1 MSPTLDAFV
10 RSWPSEPWL
19 VASLLLSA
27 GIYVRGWSSLHR
39 RDPESWSLWR
49 LASFCGGLFAIF
61 LALASPLEPFAS
73 LWLQIHMV
81 QHLLLMMVAPPL
93 LWLGWPLLPTML
105 GLPKPIRSVW
115 VAPLLRSRRLRSWFA
130 RLTHPLVAWPIY
142 VGVTWFWH
150 APRFYDLALSSARWH
165 FIEHVLFTA
174 AALLFWYPV
183 VRPYPSRPNWSQWLL
198 LPYLLL
204 ADVQNTVL
212 AAWLTFSSRVIY
224 PHYANAPRI
233 AGIAAIDDQAAAG
246 VIMWVPGSIAFLL
259 PLFLIAV
266 KLLRG
271 SSSTWRR
278 STHSYRRT
286 SSPNPVGMAVHSQG
300 REPLEP
306 THREGLSP
314 GRGDRSSARP
324 TTTVAP
330 IGAFNSSPTRNQGLT
345 PLAMDCYPVG
355 VNANTHANRKLHA
368 AALLSILNQPARA
381 QTTHRF
387 DLFRMPLLGAL
398 LRWRHFRPLLQC
410 TVGLLAVAVIL
421 DGLLGP
427 QLSPLNLAGVL
438 PWIHWRGVLIFGL
451 LIAGNLFCMACPFT
465 LPRGIARRF
474 WQPTRSWPRALR
486 NKWLAVAL
494 VALFLW
500 SYEAFALWDSP
511 WLTAWI
517 ALAYFA
523 AALLVDSLFA
533 GASFC
538 KYVCP
543 IGQFNFVQ
551 SLVSPLEVTV
561 RDANVCANCTTKE
574 CIRGSATLPGC
585 EMGLY
590 QPRKAGNFDC
600 TFCLDCVHVCP
611 HGNVGMLT
619 TTPGGAI
626 WSDRLRSGIGR
637 WSARPDVAA
646 LALVLVFG
654 AFANAAGMVAPVLA
668 WQDRLRADWGDLPPL
683 AIPTAFYACA
693 IIVIPLLA
701 AVTTGLLSRQWGRL
715 TETTS
720 KVVARFTLALAP
732 LGFGMWLAHY
742 SFHFLASWDTIIPA
756 TQRFAT
762 DLGVEWLGPP
772 AWICACCRPAA
783 DWIIRFE
790 LVALGS
796 GLLLSLYAMLRI
808 GESMAVSGRRAL
820 FAAIPWCAAAIVL
833 YASGVWILLQPMEM
847 RGTLPSETDAIAQQV
862 SR

>member
-27 GIYVRGWSSLHR
+27 AIYVRGWSSLHR
-39 RDPESWSLWR
+39 RDPARWSVWR
-49 LASFCGGLFAIF
+49 LAAFCGGLFAIF

-115 VAPLLRSRRLRSWFA
+115 VAPLLRSPRLRSWFA

-150 APRFYDLALSSARWH
+150 APRFYDLALSSTRWH
-165 FIEHVLFTA
+165 FVEHVLFAA
-174 AALLFWYPV
+174 AALLFWYLV
-183 VRPYPSRPNWSQWLL
+183 VRPYPSRPSWSPWLL

-233 AGIAAIDDQAAAG
+233 AGVTAIDDQAAAG

-266 KLLRG
+266 RLLRG
-271 SSSTWRR
+271 NSATERHASRLRPRDGAHSPIGALVNSQRR
-278 STHSYRRT
+278 
-286 SSPNPVGMAVHSQG
+286 Q
-300 REPLEP
+300 PLVCVP
-306 THREGLSP
+306 HKTLSP
-314 GRGDRSSARP
+314 GWGDSSSAQP
-324 TTTVAP
+324 THTVAP
-330 IGAFNSSPTRNQGLT
+330 TGATHYLVTLDQGLT
-345 PLAMDCYPVG
+345 PLTINCHPVG
-355 VNANTHANRKLHA
+355 VNANTHANRELNS
-368 AALLSILNQPARA
+368 AALLPILNQPSRA
-381 QTTHRF
+381 QSPHRF
-387 DLFRMPLLGAL
+387 DLLRVPLLGAL

-410 TVGLLAVAVIL
+410 TVGSLAVAVIL

-438 PWIHWRGVLIFGL
+438 PWVHWRGLLIFGL

-494 VALFLW
+494 VAIFLW

-561 RDANVCANCTTKE
+561 RDANVCTSCTTKE

-611 HGNVGMLT
+611 HENVGMLT

-637 WSARPDVAA
+637 WSNRPDVAA

-654 AFANAAGMVAPVLA
+654 AFANAAGMIAPVLS
-668 WQDRLRADWGDLPPL
+668 WQDQLRERFTLLPPL
-683 AIPTAFYACA
+683 AVTTTFYACA
-693 IIVIPLLA
+693 IIAIPLLTA
-701 AVTTGLLSRQWGRL
+701 AIAGMLSRQWERFSTQTSTAVSRFAL
-715 TETTS
+715 TL
-720 KVVARFTLALAP
+720 VP

-756 TQRFAT
+756 TQRFAS
-762 DLGVEWLGPP
+762 DLGVELLGPP

-790 LVALGS
+790 LLTLGV
-796 GLLLSLYAMLRI
+796 GLLLTLYAIVRVSESLAASQRRI
-808 GESMAVSGRRAL
+808 F
-820 FAAIPWCAAAIVL
+820 FAAVPWCTAAVIL

-847 RGTLPSETDAIAQQV
+847 RGTLPDESAAIAMQAAP
-862 SR
+862 

>member
-27 GIYVRGWSSLHR
+27 AIYVRGWRSLHR
-39 RDPESWSLWR
+39 RDPERWSLWR

-115 VAPLLRSRRLRSWFA
+115 VAPLLRSRRLRNWFT

-150 APRFYDLALSSARWH
+150 APRFYDLALSSTRWH
-165 FIEHVLFTA
+165 FIEHLLFAA

-183 VRPYPSRPNWSQWLL
+183 VRPYPSRPNWSPWLL

-233 AGIAAIDDQAAAG
+233 AGVAAIDDQAAAG

-266 KLLRG
+266 RLLRG
-271 SSSTWRR
+271 QSRTGAGSP
-278 STHSYRRT
+278 RRT
-286 SSPNPVGMAVHSQG
+286 TVSHPLPFESTGLLPILSQPSRAPSS
-300 REPLEP
+300 
-306 THREGLSP
+306 
-314 GRGDRSSARP
+314 
-324 TTTVAP
+324 
-330 IGAFNSSPTRNQGLT
+330 
-345 PLAMDCYPVG
+345 
-355 VNANTHANRKLHA
+355 
-368 AALLSILNQPARA
+368 
-381 QTTHRF
+381 HRF
-387 DLFRMPLLGAL
+387 DLLHTPLIGAL
-398 LRWRHFRPLLQC
+398 LRWRYFRPLLQY
-410 TVGLLAVAVIL
+410 TVGVLAVAVIL

-438 PWIHWRGVLIFGL
+438 PWIHWRGVLILGL

-474 WQPTRSWPRALR
+474 WQPTRSWPRVLR
-486 NKWLAVAL
+486 NKWLAVVL

-517 ALAYFA
+517 ALAYFG
-523 AALLVDSLFA
+523 AALLVDSIFA

-543 IGQFNFVQ
+543 IGQFNFMQ
-551 SLVSPLEVTV
+551 SLISPLEVTV
-561 RDANVCANCTTKE
+561 RDANVCTSCKTKE

-600 TFCLDCVHVCP
+600 TFCLDCVQVCP
-611 HGNVGMLT
+611 HENVGILA

-646 LALVLVFG
+646 LAIVLVCG
-654 AFANAAGMVAPVLA
+654 AFANAAGMIAPVLL
-668 WQDRLRADWGDLPPL
+668 WQDQLRERFVGMPPL
-683 AIPTAFYACA
+683 AVTTAFYACA
-693 IIVIPLLA
+693 LIALPALVLLPLTVVSRHWGIISATNSQVA
-701 AVTTGLLSRQWGRL
+701 
-715 TETTS
+715 
-720 KVVARFTLALAP
+720 ARFAMTLVP
-732 LGFGMWLAHY
+732 LGFGVWLAHY

-756 TQRFAT
+756 TQRFAS
-762 DLGVEWLGPP
+762 DLGVDWLGPP

-790 LVALGS
+790 LLAMGA
-796 GLLLSLYAMLRI
+796 GLLLTLYAVLRVS
-808 GESMAVSGRRAL
+808 ESFATSPRRVIAAAV
-820 FAAIPWCAAAIVL
+820 PWCAAAIIL
-833 YASGVWILLQPMEM
+833 YASGVWIMLQPMEM
-847 RGTLPSETDAIAQQV
+847 RGTLPDESAAIAQQA

>member
-27 GIYVRGWSSLHR
+27 AIYVRGWRSLHR
-39 RDPESWSLWR
+39 RDPLRWSLWR

-105 GLPKPIRSVW
+105 GLPKPIRGVW
-115 VAPLLRSRRLRSWFA
+115 VAPLLRSRRLRIWFA

-142 VGVTWFWH
+142 VGITWFWH

-165 FIEHVLFTA
+165 FVEHLLFTA

-183 VRPYPSRPNWSQWLL
+183 VRPYPSRPNWSPWLL

-233 AGIAAIDDQAAAG
+233 AGVTAIDDQAAAG

-266 KLLRG
+266 RLLRG
-271 SSSTWRR
+271 QS
-278 STHSYRRT
+278 RT
-286 SSPNPVGMAVHSQG
+286 RAGSP
-300 REPLEP
+300 RL
-306 THREGLSP
+306 
-314 GRGDRSSARP
+314 
-324 TTTVAP
+324 TTVRHP
-330 IGAFNSSPTRNQGLT
+330 ITFKTTGLL
-345 PLAMDCYPVG
+345 P
-355 VNANTHANRKLHA
+355 
-368 AALLSILNQPARA
+368 ILNRPPRAPAN
-381 QTTHRF
+381 HRF
-387 DLFRMPLLGAL
+387 DLLRMPLLGVL

-410 TVGLLAVAVIL
+410 TLGLLAVAVIL

-438 PWIHWRGVLIFGL
+438 PWIHWRGILIFGL

-486 NKWLAVAL
+486 NKWLAVTL

-523 AALLVDSLFA
+523 AALLVDSLFS

-561 RDANVCANCTTKE
+561 RDANVCTSCTTKE

-611 HGNVGMLT
+611 HENVGMLT
-619 TTPGGAI
+619 TTPGRGL

-637 WSARPDVAA
+637 WSARPDIAA

-654 AFANAAGMVAPVLA
+654 SFANAAGMIAPVLS
-668 WQDRLRADWGDLPPL
+668 WQDQLRERFVGLPSL
-683 AIPTAFYACA
+683 AITTAFYACA
-693 IIVIPLLA
+693 IVALPAIALSA
-701 AVTTGLLSRQWGRL
+701 ATVVSRQWGRL
-715 TETTS
+715 SAATS
-720 KVVARFTLALAP
+720 QVAARFAMTLLP

-742 SFHFLASWDTIIPA
+742 SFHFLASWDAIIPA
-756 TQRFAT
+756 TQRFAAS
-762 DLGVEWLGPP
+762 LGIEWLGPP

-790 LVALGS
+790 LLALGV
-796 GLLLSLYAMLRI
+796 GLLLSLYAILRVS
-808 GESMAVSGRRAL
+808 ESLAAGYRRVIAAAV
-820 FAAIPWCAAAIVL
+820 PWCAAAVIL

-847 RGTLPSETDAIAQQV
+847 RGTLPDESAAVAQQA